1 MEIQLKD
8 EKTRNQNLINEINS
22 LKNQIKENDMKNEN
36 EKLIQEKNKLEQKLN
51 DSINEIKELTNQ
63 IKNLKFQLENNT
75 KTNNLKII
83 TGTNFILNKEEKT
96 MVVNFMPIDQSFI
109 SKISC
114 KNTDILVNLEQKIY
128 REYPQYKEFNT
139 YLTMNGK
146 MIKRFKTIEENGIQD
161 SNSII
166 VNIYQ

>member
-51 DSINEIKELTNQ
+51 NSINEIKELTNQ
-63 IKNLKFQLENNT
+63 NKNLKFQLENNT

-83 TGTNFILNKEEKT
+83 SDTNFILNKKEKT
-96 MVVNFMPIDQSFI
+96 MAVNFMPIDQSFI
-109 SKISC
+109 STISC
-114 KNTDILVNLEQKIY
+114 KNY
-128 REYPQYKEFNT
+128 RRKWHS
-139 YLTMNGK
+139 
-146 MIKRFKTIEENGIQD
+146 R
-161 SNSII
+161 
-166 VNIYQ
+166 

>member
-1 MEIQLKD
+1 M
-8 EKTRNQNLINEINS
+8 
-22 LKNQIKENDMKNEN
+22 
-36 EKLIQEKNKLEQKLN
+36 
-51 DSINEIKELTNQ
+51 
-63 IKNLKFQLENNT
+63 
-75 KTNNLKII
+75 KII
-83 TGTNFILNKEEKT
+83 SGTNFILNKEEKT

-109 SKISC
+109 STISC

>member
-8 EKTRNQNLINEINS
+8 EKTRNQNLINENNN
-22 LKNQIKENDMKNEN
+22 LKNQIKENDMKNEI
-36 EKLIQEKNKLEQKLN
+36 EKLIQEKNKLEQKLK
-51 DSINEIKELTNQ
+51 NEIKELTNQ
-63 IKNLKFQLENNT
+63 NKNLKFQLENNT

-83 TGTNFILNKEEKT
+83 SGTNFILNKEEKT

-109 SKISC
+109 STISC

>member
-8 EKTRNQNLINEINS
+8 EKTRNQNLINEINN
-22 LKNQIKENDMKNEN
+22 LKNQIKENDMKNEI
-36 EKLIQEKNKLEQKLN
+36 EKLIQEKNKLEQKLK
-51 DSINEIKELTNQ
+51 NEIKELTNQ
-63 IKNLKFQLENNT
+63 NKNLKFQLENNT

-83 TGTNFILNKEEKT
+83 SGTNFILNKKEKT

-109 SKISC
+109 STISC